1 MRIFG
6 LNGSLQAASSN
17 LAVLTAAARET
28 DDAEIV
34 IFEALRDIP
43 AFDASMAE
51 DRVPPS
57 VHALRS
63 GIAQSDGVLIVSPEY
78 AHSMPGVLKNALDW
92 LVGSGELA
100 SKPVAIITVSPTPTG
115 GLRAQ
120 TALVQTLL
128 AQSADIVAL
137 LPIAA
142 SRLKI
147 DENGAINHAPTLR
160 RIMETLRALLERGE
174 ELKSVR

>member
-1 MRIFG
+1 MRILG

-17 LAVLTAAARET
+17 LAVLTAARRES
-28 DDAEIV
+28 DCAEIA
-34 IFEALRDIP
+34 IFEALGDVP
-43 AFDASMAE
+43 PFDVSIAD

-57 VHALRS
+57 VGALRT

-120 TALVQTLL
+120 IALVQTLL

-147 DENGAINHAPTLR
+147 DGNGEVNHAPTMR
-160 RIMETLRALLERGE
+160 RVRETLTALLERCE
-174 ELKSVR
+174 ELKP